1 MVDFIVREGKPYLL
15 ELTPR
20 PGGDCLPWLI
30 RQSSG
35 LDMLGLTLDIA
46 QGLEITLPAAESW
59 ESLVGLRLIAAD
71 AGVIKRIDGEP
82 LRRDPRVREVHLKR
96 RNGHRVVL
104 PPKDYDSRILGHV
117 IFKPSGTDERGRR
130 VFGTGIETRCSHGGP
145 GLIETKSVL
154 RKAEEILGRETLVL
168 EDEVLSAYVL
178 SFLEK
183 RDSFMDCC
191 QRHETPLYV
200 FDRRALL
207 DRARKFTAAFEKEI
221 PGFRAFFAMKSNNLP
236 AVSGCLVEF
245 GLGLDVSSGRELD
258 VALGTGCKDILF
270 SGPGKTTAELEK
282 AVNSRDRVTLLL
294 DSFGEL
300 ERLEQV
306 AAPHGGTVRAGVR
319 LTTEEEGL
327 WRKFGIRLVDLDRFL
342 DKAASSEHV
351 NLCGLQFHT
360 SWNLDPGAQVA
371 FLHRLGER
379 IGSLNQ
385 DRRKALEFLD
395 IGGGFWSPLGEWV
408 HFSGTPE
415 GRLVQSVLP
424 HIRPQEHYRL
434 PSQSIDS
441 FARRIAQGLR
451 RMHLPAREVSGVG

>member
-1 MVDFIVREGKPYLL
+1 M
-15 ELTPR
+15 
-20 PGGDCLPWLI
+20 
-30 RQSSG
+30 
-35 LDMLGLTLDIA
+35 
-46 QGLEITLPAAESW
+46 
-59 ESLVGLRLIAAD
+59 
-71 AGVIKRIDGEP
+71 
-82 LRRDPRVREVHLKR
+82 
-96 RNGHRVVL
+96 
-104 PPKDYDSRILGHV
+104 
-117 IFKPSGTDERGRR
+117 
-130 VFGTGIETRCSHGGP
+130 
-145 GLIETKSVL
+145 IETKSVL
-154 RKAEEILGRETLVL
+154 RKAEEILGRKTPVL
-168 EDEVLSAYVL
+168 EDEVLSAYVR

-191 QRHETPLYV
+191 QRHGTPLHV
-200 FDRRALL
+200 FDRHALL
-207 DRARKFTAAFEKEI
+207 DRARQFTAAFEKEI

-236 AVSGCLVEF
+236 AVSGCLVES

-282 AVNSRDRVTLLL
+282 AVHARDRVTLLL

-306 AAPHGGTVRAGVR
+306 AAPHGGAVRAGVR

-342 DKAASSEHV
+342 DKAESSEHV

-379 IGSLNQ
+379 IGSLSQN
-385 DRRKALEFLD
+385 RREALEFLD

-434 PSQSIDS
+434 PAQSIDS
-441 FARRIAQGLR
+441 FALRIAQGLR
-451 RMHLPAREVSGVG
+451 KCIFPHVKCRVLAEPGRWLVDDSMHILLRVVDKKADDLVVTDGGTNIVGWERFETDYFPVINLSRPSLTERNCMIFGSLCTPHDIWGYGYFGEGIEPGDVLMIPSQGAYTYSLRQQFIKPLAKVVSLEAPEGQEYLL

>member
-1 MVDFIVREGKPYLL
+1 
-15 ELTPR
+15 
-20 PGGDCLPWLI
+20 
-30 RQSSG
+30 
-35 LDMLGLTLDIA
+35 
-46 QGLEITLPAAESW
+46 
-59 ESLVGLRLIAAD
+59 
-71 AGVIKRIDGEP
+71 
-82 LRRDPRVREVHLKR
+82 
-96 RNGHRVVL
+96 
-104 PPKDYDSRILGHV
+104 
-117 IFKPSGTDERGRR
+117 
-130 VFGTGIETRCSHGGP
+130 
-145 GLIETKSVL
+145 LIETKSVL
-154 RKAEEILGRETLVL
+154 LKAEEILGRETLVL

-183 RDSFMDCC
+183 RDAFMDCC
-191 QRHETPLYV
+191 QRHETPLHV

-207 DRARKFTAAFEKEI
+207 DRARKFTAAFEEEI

-236 AVSGCLVEF
+236 AVSRCLVEF

-258 VALGTGCKDILF
+258 VALGAGCKDILF

-282 AVNSRDRVTLLL
+282 AVHSRDRVTLLL

-306 AAPHGGTVRAGVR
+306 AAPRGGAVRAGVR

-327 WRKFGIRLVDLDRFL
+327 WRKFGIRLADLDRFL
-342 DKAASSEHV
+342 DKAESSEHV

-371 FLHRLGER
+371 FLHRLGEQ

-408 HFSGTPE
+408 HFPGTPE

-451 RMHLPAREVSGVG
+451 KCIFPHVKCRVLAEPGRWLADDSMHILLRVVDKKADDLVVTDGGTNIVGWERFETDYCPVINLSRPSLTERNCMIFGSLCTPHDIWGYGYFGEGIEPGDVLMIPSQGAYTFSLRQQFIKPLAKVVSLEAPDLVMEVFGQDRKGMSP